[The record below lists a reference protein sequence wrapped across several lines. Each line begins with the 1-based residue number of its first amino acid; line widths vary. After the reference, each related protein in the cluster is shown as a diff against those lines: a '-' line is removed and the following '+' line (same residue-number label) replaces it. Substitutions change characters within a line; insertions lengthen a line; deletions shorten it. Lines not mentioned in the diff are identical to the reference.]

1 MKTGTIFS
9 YMSAC
14 VDNKRKMGKNG
25 TADLYRTSSNRFRA
39 FCAGR
44 ELCWEEITEEM
55 VDGFETHLEK
65 EKLARNSI
73 NSYLSNLRAMYNSA
87 VKEGLVDSFLP
98 NPFTH
103 LTLRREKTEKRA
115 LPQDAMA
122 RMLGMDL
129 DDNPEQQKALDFY
142 VFSYLACGMP
152 FIDLIHLTEQNI
164 HGDRIVYK
172 RAKTGIQVSVGITPG
187 MRVILNR
194 YSRPEALYL
203 FPILPDKEK
212 VSYEFYKSRLR
223 YFNGYLKRVGEELG
237 MAEKLTFYVA
247 RHSWATHAQ
256 EMDIPLS
263 VISQAL
269 GHTSEQT
276 TRIYLAGLSQEKLNK
291 ANGKVTRS
299 IDSAVCRRAYT
310 LFRK

>member
-1 MKTGTIFS
+1 MKTETIFS

-14 VDNKRKMGKNG
+14 VDKKRKMGKNG

-39 FCAGR
+39 FCGER

-55 VDGFETHLEK
+55 VDDFETHLEK

-87 VKEGLVDSFLP
+87 VKERLVNGFLP

-103 LTLRREKTEKRA
+103 LTLRREKTEKRV
-115 LPQDAMA
+115 LPQDTM
-122 RMLGMDL
+122 RKMLEMDL
-129 DDNPEQQKALDFY
+129 DDEPELQKALDFY

-152 FIDLIHLTEQNI
+152 FVDLAHLTAENI

-172 RAKTGIQVSVGITPG
+172 RAKTGIRVSVGITPG
-187 MRVILNR
+187 MRVILQR
-194 YSRPEALYL
+194 YDRPESLRL

-212 VSYEFYKSRLR
+212 VSYELYKGRLH
-223 YFNGYLKRVGEELG
+223 YFNGCLKRVKEELG
-237 MAEKLTFYVA
+237 MTEKLTFYVA

-291 ANGKVTRS
+291 ANREVTRN
-299 IDSAVCRRAYT
+299 IDSAVCHRA
-310 LFRK
+310 